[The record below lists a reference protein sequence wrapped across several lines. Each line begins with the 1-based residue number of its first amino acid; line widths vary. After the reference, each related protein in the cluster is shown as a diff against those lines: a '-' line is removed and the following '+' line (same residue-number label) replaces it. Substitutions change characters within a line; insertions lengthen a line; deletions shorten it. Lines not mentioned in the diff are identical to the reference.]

1 MTENLLFTFA
11 SSEVNPISRAFIRLT
26 ELSTGQPKL
35 KKIYDQ
41 YIEDDRPPELFW
53 HDAIKRLNLKIKI
66 KSNDLDT
73 IPKKG
78 RLLIVSN
85 HPFGVIDGLTI
96 CSLVTK
102 IRQDVKLM
110 THKVLAQAPAVRH
123 QILPIDFSNN
133 KPALI
138 NNINTRRLAEK
149 HLMNEGVVIMFPS
162 GEIATAK
169 KLKEK
174 ALEKEWKLYAS
185 KLSLK
190 WNTPVLPMFFEGQNS
205 SIFHIANKI
214 GQTFKYSVLM
224 YELCKKIGSDVNVHI
239 GNLISYNK
247 IKSIGDLKQI
257 TKYLY
262 DHTYDLDPDN
272 KFFN

>member
-1 MTENLLFTFA
+1 M
-11 SSEVNPISRAFIRLT
+11 
-26 ELSTGQPKL
+26 
-35 KKIYDQ
+35 
-41 YIEDDRPPELFW
+41 
-53 HDAIKRLNLKIKI
+53 
-66 KSNDLDT
+66 
-73 IPKKG
+73 
-78 RLLIVSN
+78 
-85 HPFGVIDGLTI
+85 DGLTI

-262 DHTYDLDPDN
+262 DQTYDLDPDN

>member
-11 SSEVNPISRAFIRLT
+11 SNEVNPISRAFIRLT

-262 DHTYDLDPDN
+262 DQTYDLDPDN

>member
-262 DHTYDLDPDN
+262 DQTYDLDPDN